1 MRKSLSIITVLVASL
16 GLSGC
21 IYKDILT
28 NVMPEKKVETVS
40 VKTDPALVKALEK
53 VSVND
58 CDTLYKMYSGLA
70 LFLEN
75 GKPTN
80 SVKVTKMM
88 EEFKTL
94 YGYVPETAKEFN
106 DLTEPR
112 LVALFYE
119 GGTKSGKLVEFESI
133 KTKLIEEVK
142 LYANCAKVSYDAKRV
157 NKS

>member
-1 MRKSLSIITVLVASL
+1 MRKNLSITVLVLASL
-16 GLSGC
+16 GLQGC

-28 NVMPEKKVETVS
+28 SVLPEKKVENVS
-40 VKTDPALVKALEK
+40 IKTDPALVKALEN
-53 VSVND
+53 VSAKD

-80 SVKVTKMM
+80 SVKVTKMV
-88 EEFKTL
+88 EEFKPL
-94 YGYVPETAKEFN
+94 YGYVPETAKSFN

-112 LVALFYE
+112 LNALFYVD
-119 GGTKSGKLVEFESI
+119 GKKGNPLVPFEKI

-142 LYANCAKVSYDAKRV
+142 LYANCAKVAYDTARI
-157 NKS
+157 NKP